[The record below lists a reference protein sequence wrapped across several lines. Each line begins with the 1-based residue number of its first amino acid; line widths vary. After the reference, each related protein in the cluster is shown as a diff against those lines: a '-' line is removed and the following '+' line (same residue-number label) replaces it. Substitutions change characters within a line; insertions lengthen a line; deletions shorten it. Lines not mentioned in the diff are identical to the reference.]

1 MIEPPVWTEEQLE
14 ADRLK
19 SSAAFSKERLEEPL
33 EDYLEAFDKY
43 QGYVEGVL
51 ETTVDLS
58 SLEAPA
64 LDVLGD
70 QHLLEA
76 FRYLAAP
83 PISEDD
89 LKVLADARSLT
100 KGTLQKSPDLVQ
112 RLIAVV
118 RQVLDRRRFAWV
130 VENREPTEAER
141 NAAVMASAA
150 LLAASRTQTRRR
162 TLGKDQQEAMV
173 KEALKGLGFTEV
185 PSRKISNISHAPN
198 PGEFCGESVLG
209 NRKGDIIVRLWDHRI
224 MPIECKVS
232 NSSTNSVKRLNN
244 DAAIKASSWKID
256 FGLRQVVPS
265 AVLGGVYKLHNL
277 RDAQSRGLTIFWV
290 HDLKPMTDWI
300 TNTKGAF
307 RRQTPANKE

>member
-1 MIEPPVWTEEQLE
+1 VIAPPAWTSEQLD

-19 SSAAFSKERLEEPL
+19 AIATFSKERLEEPL
-33 EDYLEAFDKY
+33 EDYLEAFDEY
-43 QGYVEGVL
+43 QGYVEEML
-51 ETTVDLS
+51 EATVDLIQIETS
-58 SLEAPA
+58 A
-64 LDVLGD
+64 LDMLGTP
-70 QHLLEA
+70 HMLEA

-83 PISEDD
+83 PISADD
-89 LKVLADARSLT
+89 LKVLADAPSLT
-100 KGTLQKSPDLVQ
+100 KSHLEKSPEDVQ

-150 LLAASRTQTRRR
+150 LMAASRAQTRRR
-162 TLGKDQQEAMV
+162 TLGKEQQEATV
-173 KEALKGLGFTEV
+173 KQALKALGFTEV
-185 PSRKISNISHAPN
+185 ASRKIPTISHAPA

-209 NRKGDIIVRLWDHRI
+209 NRKGDIVVRLWDLRV

-244 DAAIKASSWKID
+244 DAAVKAASWKVD
-256 FGLRQVVPS
+256 FGLRQVVPT

-277 RDAQSRGLTIFWV
+277 LDAQSRGLTIFWG
-290 HDLKPMTDWI
+290 HDLKPLTDWI
-300 TNTKGAF
+300 VSTKSS
-307 RRQTPANKE
+307 T

>member
-1 MIEPPVWTEEQLE
+1 MIEPPIWTSEQLE

-33 EDYLEAFDKY
+33 EDYLEAFDEY
-43 QGYVEGVL
+43 QGYVEEVL

-58 SLEAPA
+58 NLETPA

-89 LKVLADARSLT
+89 LKVLADARSLA
-100 KGTLQKSPDLVQ
+100 KGTLQKSPELVQ
-112 RLIAVV
+112 RLIGVV

-150 LLAASRTQTRRR
+150 LLAASKTQTRRR
-162 TLGKDQQEAMV
+162 TLGKEQQEAMV

-185 PSRKISNISHAPN
+185 PSRKIPNISHAPN
-198 PGEFCGESVLG
+198 AGEFCGESVLG
-209 NRKGDIIVRLWDHRI
+209 NRKGDIIVRLWDQRL

-244 DAAIKASSWKID
+244 DAAVKASSWKVD

-277 RDAQSRGLTIFWV
+277 LDAQSRGLTIFWA
-290 HDLKPMTDWI
+290 HDLTHLTDWI
-300 TNTKGAF
+300 ANTKG
-307 RRQTPANKE
+307 T

>member
-1 MIEPPVWTEEQLE
+1 VIEAPVWTSKQLE
-14 ADRLK
+14 ADLIK
-19 SSAAFSKERLEEPL
+19 SAAAFSKERLEEPL
-33 EDYLEAFDKY
+33 EDYLEAFDEY
-43 QGYVEGVL
+43 QGYVEEIL

-58 SLEAPA
+58 ELEASA

-70 QHLLEA
+70 ARLLEA
-76 FRYLAAP
+76 FRYLAGP
-83 PISEDD
+83 PISQDD
-89 LKVLADARSLT
+89 LKVLADARSLS
-100 KGTLQKSPDLVQ
+100 KGHLENSPELVQ

-150 LLAASRTQTRRR
+150 LMAASRTQTRRR

-173 KEALKGLGFTEV
+173 KEALKVLGFTEV
-185 PSRKISNISHAPN
+185 PSRKIPNISHAPA

-209 NRKGDIIVRLWDHRI
+209 NRKGDIIVRLWDHRV

-244 DAAIKASSWKID
+244 DAAVKATSWKVD
-256 FGLRQVVPS
+256 FGVLQVVPS
-265 AVLGGVYKLHNL
+265 AVLSGVYKLHNL
-277 RDAQSRGLTIFWV
+277 LDAQNRGLTIFWA
-290 HDLKPMTDWI
+290 HDLKPLTDWI
-300 TNTKGAF
+300 TSTK
-307 RRQTPANKE
+307 P